1 MAALLALLI
10 GFAADV
16 DPAQATHA
24 GGGTPA
30 TRYGER
36 ASAQFARILHV
47 PGDYPTIQQAVDAA
61 QSGDLVLVAPGTYA
75 EAVRVQHG
83 GITIRGEDRNGVV
96 LDGGSKLSNGILV
109 DDANNVVVENMTA
122 HNYVGNGFYWDGV
135 TGYRGSYLTAYDNGD
150 YGIYAFG
157 STRGQFDHSYAS
169 GNPDSGF
176 YIGECFPCDALIT
189 DVHSELNGLGYSGTN
204 AGGNLIIRNSEW
216 DLNGAGIAPNTLDSE
231 GLAPQRGATIT
242 SNDVHDNGNPNAP
255 SNASTHQGI
264 GSGIILGGA
273 NLNYVADN
281 RVEQNSDYGILVIG
295 NLSKQLWLASG
306 NVVERNTVG
315 GSGVADLALAA
326 PAGAG
331 NCFADNTVGTTL
343 PPLLQTT
350 NACGS
355 PLVNLSGGDLGTTL
369 RQLKVALNTVD
380 LAGNVSPSFHP
391 RDWRTVPAP
400 APQTAMPDPSAP
412 PAPLFPADFDPDNHS
427 NGALPAPVHRGSS
440 AMLAPLGSTGYSLL
454 QLLIGLPGLS
464 SLFALYLAWLAVA
477 LWELARR
484 RELSGG
490 RRLGMGALVVVVPLV
505 GPLVYYFSG
514 MSKLS
519 RGARLSLVLG
529 GVGLCLLA
537 TVLLVVASSV
547 AAG

>member
-1 MAALLALLI
+1 
-10 GFAADV
+10 
-16 DPAQATHA
+16 
-24 GGGTPA
+24 
-30 TRYGER
+30 
-36 ASAQFARILHV
+36 
-47 PGDYPTIQQAVDAA
+47 
-61 QSGDLVLVAPGTYA
+61 
-75 EAVRVQHG
+75 
-83 GITIRGEDRNGVV
+83 
-96 LDGGSKLSNGILV
+96 
-109 DDANNVVVENMTA
+109 
-122 HNYVGNGFYWDGV
+122 VGNGFYWDGV

-150 YGIYAFG
+150 YGVYAFG

-189 DVHSELNGLGYSGTN
+189 NVHAELNGLGYSGTN
-204 AGGNLIIRNSEW
+204 AGGNLVIRDSEW

-231 GLAPQRGATIT
+231 GLAPQHGATIT
-242 SNDVHDNGNPNAP
+242 GNYAHDNGNPDAP

-264 GSGIILGGA
+264 GSGIVLGGA

-281 RVEQNSDYGILVIG
+281 RVEHNSDYGILVIG
-295 NLSKQLWLASG
+295 NLSKNLWLASG
-306 NVVERNTVG
+306 NVIERNTVG

-331 NCFADNTVGTTL
+331 NCFSDNTVGTTL

-350 NACGS
+350 NACDS

-391 RDWRTVPAP
+391 RDWRTIPPP
-400 APQTAMPDPSAP
+400 APQASMPDPSAP
-412 PAPLFPADFDPDNHS
+412 PAPLFPADFDPDSHS
-427 NGALPAPVHRGSS
+427 NGALPAAVHRGST
-440 AMLAPLGSTGYSLL
+440 AMLAPLGSTGYSVI

-477 LWELARR
+477 LWELVRR
-484 RELSGG
+484 RELSSG
-490 RRLGMGALVVVVPLV
+490 RRFGMGALVVVVPLV

-537 TVLLVVASSV
+537 TALLVLASSI